1 MCWNSLNLELE
12 FVVCWQN
19 KQNSVSNMAWMRKSY
34 YYFLCIFW
42 LYQKRSDENIRS
54 SSKNSLFKKHYWLS
68 SGWQHNNRF
77 LNCKFYLLADFYQRG
92 PASAVSLT
100 FTNRTFDNFLCLS
113 IYYVIDFKSYKV
125 VFTKTPGGFFP
136 EKIMDRICAE
146 HKDLNQANVMGLN
159 CSGKQYVNTFFLF

>member
-1 MCWNSLNLELE
+1 MMERLNNYLSKLTSVFHEYGKGSVSWWLNTTNVNIMINISIGIRRTSSHETSHEIWWVPSSLH
-12 FVVCWQN
+12 WQN

-77 LNCKFYLLADFYQRG
+77 LNCKFYLLADFYQ
-92 PASAVSLT
+92 P
-100 FTNRTFDNFLCLS
+100 NFWQFLVLIDLLC
-113 IYYVIDFKSYKV
+113 YRF
-125 VFTKTPGGFFP
+125 
-136 EKIMDRICAE
+136 
-146 HKDLNQANVMGLN
+146 
-159 CSGKQYVNTFFLF
+159 

>member
-1 MCWNSLNLELE
+1 MLLCFWPFVLTLGFEQSWVTDWLTTFDLPDLALEFDNRLDWNSWNLELE

-54 SSKNSLFKKHYWLS
+54 SSKNSFFKKHYWLNS

-77 LNCKFYLLADFYQRG
+77 LNCKFYLLADFYQ
-92 PASAVSLT
+92 P
-100 FTNRTFDNFLCLS
+100 NFWQFLVLIDLLC
-113 IYYVIDFKSYKV
+113 YRF
-125 VFTKTPGGFFP
+125 
-136 EKIMDRICAE
+136 
-146 HKDLNQANVMGLN
+146 
-159 CSGKQYVNTFFLF
+159 

>member
-1 MCWNSLNLELE
+1 MCWNSWNLELE

-77 LNCKFYLLADFYQRG
+77 LNCKFYLLADFYQ
-92 PASAVSLT
+92 P
-100 FTNRTFDNFLCLS
+100 NFWQFLVL
-113 IYYVIDFKSYKV
+113 IDFYVIDFKSYKV

-159 CSGKQYVNTFFLF
+159 CSGKQYVNTFFFILDICIFM